1 MPGVAALG
9 MVVQF
14 GTTTGTAT
22 TATLTNVTNISGLD
36 GEVST
41 IDVTS
46 HDSSGAYREMVASFI
61 SPGEVT
67 LDVNF
72 DPTSATHKATSGGI
86 MYLRDQRLTV
96 PWQITFPTIAGN
108 IAKVAFQAFVKN
120 TTVDAPYD
128 DKLGMSVSLQQTGS
142 ATWTYTTT

>member
-36 GEVST
+36 SDTEQ

-46 HDSSGAYREMVASFI
+46 HDSSGAYREFVASFI
-61 SPGEVT
+61 DAGEVQFD
-67 LDVNF
+67 LNF
-72 DPTSATHKATSGGI
+72 NPNEVTHRATTGGI
-86 MYLRDQRLTV
+86 LWLRDQRIAA
-96 PWQITFPTIAGN
+96 PWVLKFPGTPSH
-108 IAKVAFQAFVKN
+108 KVSFQGFVKS
-120 TTVDAPYD
+120 APLDLPFD
-128 DKLGMSVSLQQTGS
+128 DKQSATVTVKLTGS
-142 ATWTYTTT
+142 ATWSYGT

>member
-36 GEVST
+36 SDVSE

-46 HDSSGAYREMVASFI
+46 HDSSGKYREFVSSFI
-61 SPGEVT
+61 DAGEVQFD
-67 LDVNF
+67 LNF
-72 DPTSATHKATSGGI
+72 NPNEVTHRATTGGI
-86 MYLRDQRLTV
+86 LWLRDQGIVAPFKLK
-96 PWQITFPTIAGN
+96 FPGTPAHSVSFMG
-108 IAKVAFQAFVKN
+108 FVKS
-120 TTVDAPYD
+120 APLDLPFD
-128 DKLGMSVSLQQTGS
+128 DKQSATVTVRVTGS
-142 ATWTYTTT
+142 ATWTYGT